1 MKLDLF
7 IQRVLNYDK
16 TGEDTDILQMMEVIE
31 KIGKE
36 LGIEDQSMIT
46 KEIINRDL
54 KAVQYI
60 KSLSTDDL
68 GVELLDEDGKLDE
81 ELFLKNQLEQLIEYS
96 NTDREIH
103 KPAGDEGRLYS

>member
-1 MKLDLF
+1 
-7 IQRVLNYDK
+7 
-16 TGEDTDILQMMEVIE
+16 MMEVIE

-36 LGIEDQSMIT
+36 LGIEDQSIIT

-81 ELFLKNQLEQLIEYS
+81 ELFLKNQLE
-96 NTDREIH
+96 
-103 KPAGDEGRLYS
+103 

>member
-1 MKLDLF
+1 
-7 IQRVLNYDK
+7 
-16 TGEDTDILQMMEVIE
+16 MMEVIE

-81 ELFLKNQLEQLIEYS
+81 ELFLKNQLE
-96 NTDREIH
+96 
-103 KPAGDEGRLYS
+103 